1 MSNKILLKIIIFS
14 FSFLLIS
21 CNNNSSYLISG
32 NAFGTIYHVRIESDK
47 RVDTSKVELNISNI
61 INNIV
66 KTIKFRN

>member
-32 NAFGTIYHVRIESDK
+32 NAFGTIYQVQIESDK
-47 RVDTSKVELNISNI
+47 RVDTSKVEFN
-61 INNIV
+61 INNIEHN
-66 KTIKFRN
+66 IEQIL

>member
-47 RVDTSKVELNISNI
+47 RVDTSKV
-61 INNIV
+61 
-66 KTIKFRN
+66 